1 VVNNDWLDLDV
12 LENYL
17 DGKLDAKT
25 MNRVEREALED
36 PFVAEALSGL
46 SASPKRSLESISLL
60 QKQLRDRVNQQQST
74 KKQSI
79 ITWQRLSIGSA
90 AAVLFITVGI
100 VYWMKQVNYDKAL
113 NSSKKVEVALAP
125 KKEQD
130 SSISRAV
137 MPEVLS
143 LPKEEVITK
152 TRKAKVVLSAPD
164 ATASQDR
171 VVVPAQADVKEQIA
185 SRRASAFSAS
195 AVVMQNSQRSDIV
208 SGKVVDEATGSPMV
222 GANISARD
230 SKGLLK
236 VVTSVDANGLFSFKM
251 DDSIVDSTI
260 TISSVSYDTQVLRI
274 KSNQPLAIA
283 LKETSNTL
291 NEEVVIRG
299 YVKRNKE
306 QTTGSSYIVSGKEV
320 VDVPV
325 GNVDQLLQGKVA
337 GLNIVNNTGAPSKS
351 HPIEGWDHYFMYLT
365 NNNKFKGQ
373 PRVGKSVELSFTIDT
388 AGLAQNIK
396 VVTGISSN
404 YDKEAIR
411 LMKEGP
417 RWLQPKPANAKISFR
432 IDF

>member
-1 VVNNDWLDLDV
+1 MNNDWLNIDV
-12 LENYL
+12 LEDYL

-36 PFVAEALSGL
+36 PFVAEALTGL

-60 QKQLRDRVNQQQST
+60 QKQLRDRINQHQII
-74 KKQSI
+74 KKQSV

-100 VYWMKQVNYDKAL
+100 VYWMNQVNYDKAL
-113 NSSKKVEVALAP
+113 NSSKKVEVSIAP
-125 KKEQD
+125 KKDQD
-130 SSISRAV
+130 SGLSKAV
-137 MPEVLS
+137 MREVFS
-143 LPKEEVITK
+143 LPKEEAIAQ

-164 ATASQDR
+164 ATASQSS
-171 VVVPAQADVKEQIA
+171 VAVPKQTDVEEKIA
-185 SRRASAFSAS
+185 SRRASAIFSS
-195 AVVMQNSQRSDIV
+195 AVVMKTSQRSDIV
-208 SGKVVDEATGSPMV
+208 SGKVVDEATGSPMI
-222 GANISARD
+222 GAYVSARD

-236 VVTSVDANGLFSFKM
+236 VVASVDANGLFSFKK

-260 TISSVSYDTQVLRI
+260 IISSVSYDTQVLRI
-274 KSNQPLAIA
+274 KSNQPLTIA
-283 LKETSNTL
+283 LKETSNIL

-299 YVKRNKE
+299 YVNRTKE

-325 GNVDQLLQGKVA
+325 GNVEQLLQGKVA
-337 GLNIVNNTGAPSKS
+337 GLNIQNNSGAPSKS
-351 HPIEGWDHYFMYLT
+351 HPIEGWDHYFMYLN

-373 PRVGKSVELSFTIDT
+373 PRVGKSVELSFIIDT

-396 VVTGISSN
+396 VVSGISSK

-417 RWLQPKPANAKISFR
+417 RWLQPQLANAKISFR

>member
-1 VVNNDWLDLDV
+1 MNNDWLNIDV
-12 LENYL
+12 LEDYL

-36 PFVAEALSGL
+36 PFVAEALTGL

-60 QKQLRDRVNQQQST
+60 QKQLRDRINQHQII
-74 KKQSI
+74 KKQSV

-100 VYWMKQVNYDKAL
+100 VYWMNQVNYDKAL
-113 NSSKKVEVALAP
+113 NSSKKVEVSIAP
-125 KKEQD
+125 KKDQD
-130 SSISRAV
+130 SGLSKAV
-137 MPEVLS
+137 MQEVFS
-143 LPKEEVITK
+143 LPKEEAIAR

-164 ATASQDR
+164 ATASQSR
-171 VVVPAQADVKEQIA
+171 VAVPKQADVEEKIA
-185 SRRASAFSAS
+185 SSRASAFSAS

-222 GANISARD
+222 GAYVSARD

-236 VVTSVDANGLFSFKM
+236 VVASVDANGLFSFKK

-260 TISSVSYDTQVLRI
+260 TISYVSYDTQVLRI
-274 KSNQPLAIA
+274 KSNQPLTIA
-283 LKETSNTL
+283 LKETSNIL

-299 YVKRNKE
+299 YVNRTKE

-325 GNVDQLLQGKVA
+325 GNVEQLLQGKVA
-337 GLNIVNNTGAPSKS
+337 GLNIQNNSGAPSKS
-351 HPIEGWDHYFMYLT
+351 HPIEGWDHYFMYLN

-373 PRVGKSVELSFTIDT
+373 PRVGKSVELSFIIDT

-396 VVTGISSN
+396 VVSGISSK

-417 RWLQPKPANAKISFR
+417 RWLQPQLANAKISFR